1 MSDFRLK
8 AFISVAKNLS
18 FTKASKELYI
28 SQPAITRHIQEL
40 EAKYHIALFERMGN
54 KIKLTRAGEILLEHS
69 ERIVEDYKRLEYDL
83 HLLTNTYAGELRI
96 GASTTIAQYVLP
108 AVLAKFVDKF
118 PDVKISLLNS
128 NSRQIESALG
138 EHRIDLGMVEGIQ
151 HTPNIKYTVFMQ
163 DELVAV
169 VSNRSKLSRRD
180 EISLCE
186 LPHIPLVLREQGSG
200 TLDVLEAAL
209 LPYSIKLSC
218 LNVQMFLGST
228 ESIKRYLEHSDCMGI
243 VSFRAIQQEVLE
255 GKLKIIDFKECRI
268 ERNFSFIQQYGQ
280 DTGLAAAF
288 IQFAMHYNKEI

>member
-1 MSDFRLK
+1 M
-8 AFISVAKNLS
+8 
-18 FTKASKELYI
+18 
-28 SQPAITRHIQEL
+28 
-40 EAKYHIALFERMGN
+40 
-54 KIKLTRAGEILLEHS
+54 
-69 ERIVEDYKRLEYDL
+69 
-83 HLLTNTYAGELRI
+83 
-96 GASTTIAQYVLP
+96 
-108 AVLAKFVDKF
+108 
-118 PDVKISLLNS
+118 
-128 NSRQIESALG
+128 
-138 EHRIDLGMVEGIQ
+138 
-151 HTPNIKYTVFMQ
+151 
-163 DELVAV
+163 
-169 VSNRSKLSRRD
+169 
-180 EISLCE
+180 
-186 LPHIPLVLREQGSG
+186 PHIPLVLREQGSG

>member
-169 VSNRSKLSRRD
+169 VSNRSKLSQRD
-180 EISLCE
+180 EISLYE

-268 ERNFSFIQQYGQ
+268 ERNFSFIQQYVQ

>member
-1 MSDFRLK
+1 
-8 AFISVAKNLS
+8 
-18 FTKASKELYI
+18 
-28 SQPAITRHIQEL
+28 
-40 EAKYHIALFERMGN
+40 
-54 KIKLTRAGEILLEHS
+54 
-69 ERIVEDYKRLEYDL
+69 
-83 HLLTNTYAGELRI
+83 
-96 GASTTIAQYVLP
+96 
-108 AVLAKFVDKF
+108 
-118 PDVKISLLNS
+118 
-128 NSRQIESALG
+128 
-138 EHRIDLGMVEGIQ
+138 
-151 HTPNIKYTVFMQ
+151 MQ

-169 VSNRSKLSRRD
+169 VSNRSKLSQRD
-180 EISLCE
+180 EISLYE

>member
-209 LPYSIKLSC
+209 LPYSIKLSY

-268 ERNFSFIQQYGQ
+268 KLKFRSIRHSLKSIIFNFPSN
-280 DTGLAAAF
+280 TSC
-288 IQFAMHYNKEI
+288 

>member
-209 LPYSIKLSC
+209 LPYSIKLSY
-218 LNVQMFLGST
+218 LNVQMLSLIHISEPT
-228 ESIKRYLEHSDCMGI
+228 RP
-243 VSFRAIQQEVLE
+243 
-255 GKLKIIDFKECRI
+255 
-268 ERNFSFIQQYGQ
+268 
-280 DTGLAAAF
+280 
-288 IQFAMHYNKEI
+288 